1 VRIVTFNVKHG
12 SVGNGRSD
20 NRLLAR
26 TCAGLEADIL
36 ALQEVDRRA
45 TRSRLADQVGRVAR
59 ATGMSAA
66 FGEVARRGLLR
77 RYGNVLLA
85 RGALSE
91 VETVGLPQPEGGEF
105 RVAVLARLILPRGVP
120 GVPEDGDG
128 GGQGPVVAPLLVSV
142 AATHLSFR
150 PGEGAAQ
157 LDAVIEAMA
166 RRPPPRVLLGDLNLP
181 PEEVEPALA
190 AAGYEVASTGPT
202 FPARTPRTRI
212 DYVAV
217 QGLRVVSAQV
227 LETPVS
233 DHRPVVAEVTA
244 P

>member
-1 VRIVTFNVKHG
+1 MRIVTFNVKHG
-12 SVGNGRSD
+12 SVGDGRSD
-20 NRLLAR
+20 NRLLAT

-66 FGEVARRGLLR
+66 FGEAARRAPLR

-91 VETVGLPQPEGGEF
+91 VETLGLRQPESREF
-105 RVAVLARLILPRGVP
+105 RVAVLARVILRNCQPSVVAP
-120 GVPEDGDG
+120 L
-128 GGQGPVVAPLLVSV
+128 QQQVVAPLLVSV

-157 LDAVIEAMA
+157 LGAVIEALA

-181 PEEVEPALA
+181 PEEVEPVLA
-190 AAGYEVASTGPT
+190 AAGYEVAATGPT

-227 LETPVS
+227 LEAPVS

>member
-20 NRLLAR
+20 NRLLAT

-66 FGEVARRGLLR
+66 FGEAARRGPLR

-91 VETVGLPQPEGGEF
+91 VETLGLPQPESREF
-105 RVAVLARLILPRGVP
+105 RVAVLARVILPSCQQP
-120 GVPEDGDG
+120 GV
-128 GGQGPVVAPLLVSV
+128 APSSSRLSLRSWCRWLPPSSRFV
-142 AATHLSFR
+142 AAKGRPSSAPASRRWLAALR
-150 PGEGAAQ
+150 PGCSSG
-157 LDAVIEAMA
+157 
-166 RRPPPRVLLGDLNLP
+166 
-181 PEEVEPALA
+181 
-190 AAGYEVASTGPT
+190 T
-202 FPARTPRTRI
+202 
-212 DYVAV
+212 
-217 QGLRVVSAQV
+217 
-227 LETPVS
+227 
-233 DHRPVVAEVTA
+233 
-244 P
+244 

>member
-66 FGEVARRGLLR
+66 FGEVARRGPLR

-105 RVAVLARLILPRGVP
+105 RVAVLARLILP
-120 GVPEDGDG
+120 
-128 GGQGPVVAPLLVSV
+128 PLLVSV

-157 LDAVIEAMA
+157 LDAVIEALA

-202 FPARTPRTRI
+202 FPARTPRSRI

-217 QGLRVVSAQV
+217 EGLRMVSAQV

-233 DHRPVVAEVTA
+233 DHRPVVVEVAA